1 MGSEDLKEF
10 PTSPRAVDLDRLRR
24 ARAGRR
30 VGLAALVGVL
40 VLAGANLLGVR
51 FGVVTS
57 SGGGYRLSVAYAKV
71 SRPGLSTPWS
81 IEVQRSGG
89 FDGPIRIA
97 TSRRYLT
104 LFDYNAAH
112 PEPSATT
119 GTPDVV
125 IWEFDPP
132 PGDTLRVSFD
142 GRLEPTEHLSQL
154 GETSVLVD
162 DVPVVTVAYTT
173 RVVP

>member
-1 MGSEDLKEF
+1 MPADDLKPM
-10 PTSPRAVDLDRLRR
+10 PTSPPPTHLDRLRR

-30 VGLAALVGVL
+30 VGLTVLVGAL
-40 VLAGANLLGVR
+40 VLAAANLFGVR
-51 FGVVTS
+51 FGAVTS
-57 SGGGYRLSVAYAKV
+57 SGGGYRLTVTYATV

-81 IEVQRSGG
+81 VEVQRKGG

-104 LFDYNAAH
+104 LFDFNAAH

-125 IWEFDPP
+125 IWKFDPP
-132 PGDTLRVSFD
+132 PGDTLRVSLD